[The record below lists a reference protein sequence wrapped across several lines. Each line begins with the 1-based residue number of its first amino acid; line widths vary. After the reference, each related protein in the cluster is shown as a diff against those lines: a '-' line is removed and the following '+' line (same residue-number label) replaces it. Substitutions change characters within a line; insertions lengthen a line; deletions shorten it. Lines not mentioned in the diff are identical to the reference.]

1 MNVLK
6 NLAFLKWY
14 ARIRKLASGSAK
26 PRFQPQCLASGSVG
40 AAPWQHRSHSVQR
53 RQVSAR
59 CPADVF
65 GTAADCHSLS
75 CTMPTVDKVLNILAE
90 ELRVKL
96 KIVSGLA
103 FPGTCWW
110 LRVCWY
116 VPSILLISGATS
128 ASWSDLAFLRE
139 SSSMT
144 H

>member
-1 MNVLK
+1 VLLRGSTGRTLYSDDRCLRDAQLMF
-6 NLAFLKWY
+6 LAQQ
-14 ARIRKLASGSAK
+14 RI
-26 PRFQPQCLASGSVG
+26 V
-40 AAPWQHRSHSVQR
+40 
-53 RQVSAR
+53 
-59 CPADVF
+59 
-65 GTAADCHSLS
+65 TSLS
-75 CTMPTVDKVLNILAE
+75 CTMPTVDKVLNIRAE

-103 FPGTCWW
+103 FPGNCWW